1 MNDISSSFKYNFQDK
16 VIALQLL
23 KREGTPDAIKYF
35 SEHCDKLTNYAYWF
49 LLSTLW
55 VSYSG
60 YSNINLWKKLFSSN
74 RSQKL
79 KSIMKPSELKE
90 YNYLPYIITVYR
102 AKRTGETQWIAYT
115 LDFEV
120 AKRFAK
126 ERNVEKVSKYEI
138 KKNDVLALFLR
149 RGEKEIIILD
159 ETKPKLIEEINLY
172 SEEVE
177 IEKNK

>member
-1 MNDISSSFKYNFQDK
+1 MNDISSSFEYNFQDK
-16 VIALQLL
+16 LIALQLL
-23 KREGTPDAIKYF
+23 KREGTPDEIKYF
-35 SEHCDKLTNYAYWF
+35 SEHCDELTNYGYWF

-60 YSNINLWKKLFSSN
+60 YSDINLWKKLFSSN

-90 YNYLPYIITVYR
+90 YNYLPHIITIYR
-102 AKRTGETQWIAYT
+102 AKRPDEKKWIAYT
-115 LDFEV
+115 LDFEI
-120 AKRFAK
+120 AKRFAR
-126 ERNVEKVSKYEI
+126 ERNVKKISKYEV
-138 KKNDVLALFLR
+138 KKNDILALFLR

-177 IEKNK
+177 IERKK